1 MAAACISAPTA
12 QYAHVLDSDDVQ
24 YNVQTAPMAS
34 DEKIPDSIKHR
45 KLLVIPYSLE
55 TKKFVLKTTG
65 TSFRNAISPSQRQIA
80 RALSVVW
87 ILQQTNNRCFND
99 QSKRV
104 YVNLEQ
110 DQRITLCSRSSQK
123 ALTLLSSEI

>member
-1 MAAACISAPTA
+1 MKEIHNFTKLCKIERLGFSSGLIPQGIQSSLLAAACFSAPTA
-12 QYAHVLDSDDVQ
+12 QYTYVLDNDDVQ

-65 TSFRNAISPSQRQIA
+65 TSFRNVISPSQKQIA

-87 ILQQTNNRCFND
+87 IL
-99 QSKRV
+99 
-104 YVNLEQ
+104 
-110 DQRITLCSRSSQK
+110 
-123 ALTLLSSEI
+123 